1 VLPSTPARPP
11 SSSRVPPRAPAE
23 AASEARSLPALLEAR
38 AALLGSETALVVKQ
52 EGRWQEIS
60 WSQIARRV
68 RDVADGLDA
77 LGVEH
82 GDRVAILSE
91 TRLDALVADL
101 GAMAAGAIAV
111 GIYPTSTAREVEH
124 VLRHSGAILVFCD
137 GEAQVRKV
145 REVRERLPRLRDV
158 VRFDG
163 ASGDGTEQPLL
174 ALEALGRA
182 HGHDHPGDHSE
193 RLAEIEGDDPAA
205 IVYTS
210 GTTGASKGVVLTH
223 GNWLYD
229 AAAVASLDTVRPDDL
244 GLLFLPM
251 AHGFARLILASWIH
265 TGGRLALA
273 ESVEKVL
280 ENAAEVRP
288 TFLPAPPR
296 LYEKIFGAA
305 VARGSG
311 ERGLRGRLFRDAMAA
326 FDRWSAAQ
334 DRGEEVLDVRLL
346 VARALVFPRVGRAV
360 RERLGGRMRM
370 LVSGSA
376 PLSPRVSRFFEAI
389 GLPVLE
395 GYGQTEYSA
404 AATVNRSDRP
414 RHGTVGLPIPGT
426 EVRIAEDGE
435 VLLRGPAL
443 MAGYWDDPDATA
455 EAIRDGWLHTGD
467 VGVLEPG
474 GHLRITDRK
483 KDVFKTSG
491 GKMIAPQQIEKELLA
506 AEPLIG
512 HALVHGHARRF
523 VSALLTVDGLAARR
537 WAESTGVALT
547 EPLERDPAV
556 RERIA
561 RAVEAVNRELPRFAT
576 VKRFALVPGEFSAAG
591 GELTA
596 TLKLRRKVVEER
608 YRPVLDALY
617 AEAEPAGGASGAA

>member
-1 VLPSTPARPP
+1 MRPP
-11 SSSRVPPRAPAE
+11 PLGPGE
-23 AASEARSLPALLEAR
+23 AAPEARSLPALLEAR
-38 AALLGSETALVVKQ
+38 AAALGAETALLAKQ

-60 WSQIARRV
+60 WSELARRV

-82 GDRVAILSE
+82 GDRVALLSE
-91 TRLDALVADL
+91 TRLDTIVADL
-101 GAMAAGAIAV
+101 GAMAAGAISVA
-111 GIYPTSTAREVEH
+111 IYQTSTQHEVEH
-124 VLRHSGAILVFCD
+124 VLRHSGAILAFCD

-145 REVRERLPRLRDV
+145 REVRGRLPRLRDV

-182 HGHDHPGDHSE
+182 HGHDHPGDHAE
-193 RLAEIEGDDPAA
+193 RLAEIEPDDPAA

-244 GLLFLPM
+244 GLLFLPI
-251 AHGFARLILASWIH
+251 AHGFARLVLASWLY

-305 VARGSG
+305 VAKGAS
-311 ERGLRGRLFRDAMAA
+311 ERGLRGRLFRAAMAG
-326 FDRWSAAQ
+326 FDRWAAAQ
-334 DRGEEVLDVRLL
+334 DRGEEVRDARLL
-346 VARALVFPRVGRAV
+346 LARALVFPRVGRAV
-360 RERLGGRMRM
+360 RERLGGRMRA
-370 LVSGSA
+370 LASGSA

-389 GLPVLE
+389 GLPILE

-404 AATVNRSDRP
+404 AATANRPGAP
-414 RHGTVGLPIPGT
+414 RHGTVGPAIPGT
-426 EVRIAEDGE
+426 EIRIAEDGE
-435 VLLRGPAL
+435 ILLRGPAL

-491 GKMIAPQQIEKELLA
+491 GKMIAPQQIERELLA

-523 VSALLTVDGLAARR
+523 VSALLTVDAAAARR
-537 WAESTGVALT
+537 WAESASVAVT
-547 EPLERDPAV
+547 EPFHRDPAV
-556 RERIA
+556 RERIG

-576 VKRFALVPGEFSAAG
+576 VKRFAILPGEFSAAG

-596 TLKLRRKVVEER
+596 TMKLRRRAIEEKHR
-608 YRPVLDALY
+608 AALDALY
-617 AEAEPAGGASGAA
+617 AEPDPSGTA

>member
-1 VLPSTPARPP
+1 VLPSPPARP
-11 SSSRVPPRAPAE
+11 SASVRAPPRAPGE
-23 AASEARSLPALLEAR
+23 ASPDPRSLPALLEAR
-38 AALLGSETALVVKQ
+38 AAALGAQTALVTKQ
-52 EGRWQEIS
+52 EGRWQETS
-60 WSQIARRV
+60 WSALARRV

-111 GIYPTSTAREVEH
+111 AVYQTSTPQEVEH

-145 REVRERLPRLRDV
+145 REVRGRLPRLRDV

-163 ASGDGTEQPLL
+163 ASGDGTEQPLV

-182 HGHDHPGDHSE
+182 HGHDHPRDHAE
-193 RLAEIEGDDPAA
+193 RLDEIEPDDPAA

-223 GNWLYD
+223 RAWLYD
-229 AAAVASLDTVRPDDL
+229 AAAVASLDAARPDDL
-244 GLLFLPM
+244 GLLFLPI
-251 AHGFARLILASWIH
+251 AHGFARLIVAGWIH

-280 ENAAEVRP
+280 ENAAELRP

-305 VARGSG
+305 VAKGAS
-311 ERGLRGRLFRDAMAA
+311 EPGLRGRLFRAAMAG
-326 FDRWSAAQ
+326 FDRWSSAR
-334 DRGEEVLDVRLL
+334 DRGEEVRDVRLL
-346 VARALVFPRVGRAV
+346 LARALVFPRVGRAV
-360 RERLGGRMRM
+360 GERLGGRVRM
-370 LVSGSA
+370 LVSGAA

-395 GYGQTEYSA
+395 GYGMTEYCA
-404 AATVNRSDRP
+404 AATVNRSGHP
-414 RHGTVGLPIPGT
+414 HHGTVGLPIPGT

-491 GKMIAPQQIEKELLA
+491 GKMIAPQQIERELLA

-523 VSALLTVDGLAARR
+523 VTALLTVDALAVRR
-537 WAESTGVALT
+537 WAGSAGVAPT
-547 EPLERDPAV
+547 EPFACDPAV

-561 RAVEAVNRELPRFAT
+561 RAVEAVNRDLPRFAT
-576 VKRFALVPGEFSAAG
+576 VKRFAIVAGEFSVAG

-596 TLKLRRKVVEER
+596 TMKLRRKLIEQK
-608 YRPVLDALY
+608 YRAVLDALY
-617 AEAEPAGGASGAA
+617 AEPEPGGAA

>member
-1 VLPSTPARPP
+1 VLPSNSPQ
-11 SSSRVPPRAPAE
+11 PAE
-23 AASEARSLPALLEAR
+23 SESGRSEPAPSPAVGGSRSLPALLEAR
-38 AALLGSETALVVKQ
+38 AAALGEQPALLVKLD
-52 EGRWQEIS
+52 GRWQELS
-60 WSQIARRV
+60 WAELARRV

-82 GDRVAILSE
+82 GDRVALLSE

-101 GAMAAGAIAV
+101 GAMAAGALSVA
-111 GIYPTSTAREVEH
+111 IYQTSTPQEVEH
-124 VLRHSGAILVFCD
+124 VLRHSGAVLAFCD
-137 GEAQVRKV
+137 GEIQVRKV
-145 REVRERLPRLRDV
+145 REARGRLPRLRDV

-163 ASGDGTEQPLL
+163 PSGDGTEQPLA

-182 HGHDHPGDHSE
+182 HGHDHPGDHPE
-193 RLAEIEGDDPAA
+193 RLAEIEPDDPAA

-229 AAAVASLDTVRPDDL
+229 AAATASLDTVRPDDL
-244 GLLFLPM
+244 GLLFLPI

-273 ESVEKVL
+273 ESVEKAL

-305 VARGSG
+305 VAKGAG
-311 ERGLRGRLFRDAMAA
+311 EPGLRGRLFRAA
-326 FDRWSAAQ
+326 LAGFDRWSAAQ
-334 DRGEEVLDVRLL
+334 DRGEEVRDPRLL
-346 VARALVFPRVGRAV
+346 LARALVFPRVGRAV
-360 RERLGGRMRM
+360 RERLGGRMRT

-389 GLPVLE
+389 GLPILE

-404 AATVNRSDRP
+404 CATVNHPGAP
-414 RHGTVGLPIPGT
+414 RHGTVGPAIPGT
-426 EVRIAEDGE
+426 EIRIAEDGE
-435 VLLRGPAL
+435 ILLRGPAL
-443 MAGYWDDPDATA
+443 MAGYWDDPAATS
-455 EAIRDGWLHTGD
+455 EVIRDGWLHTGD
-467 VGVLEPG
+467 VGVLEPD

-483 KDVFKTSG
+483 RDVFKTSG
-491 GKMIAPQQIEKELLA
+491 GKMVAPQQIEKELLA

-523 VSALLTVDGLAARR
+523 VSALFTVDVAAVRR
-537 WAESTGVALT
+537 WAESAGVAVR
-547 EPLERDPAV
+547 EPYDRDPAV
-556 RERIA
+556 RERMS
-561 RAVEAVNRELPRFAT
+561 RAVETVNRDLPRYAT
-576 VKRFALVPGEFSAAG
+576 VKRFAIVPGEFTAAA

-596 TLKLRRKVVEER
+596 TMKLRRKAIEER
-608 YRPVLDALY
+608 HRGVLDALY
-617 AEAEPAGGASGAA
+617 EEGERVGEG